1 MYRWFVMGKNKDLIQ
16 ILTLVLIGM
25 FIPFLISITITYGL
39 DLTNMDDLIK
49 IGSTFGYF
57 LLIFGIELLIVYLY
71 FTIVNKMANKNMEK
85 YKPR

>member
-1 MYRWFVMGKNKDLIQ
+1 MYRWFVMGKNRDLIQ
-16 ILTLVLIGM
+16 ILTLVLVGM

-39 DLTNMDDLIK
+39 NLTNIGDLIK

-71 FTIVNKMANKNMEK
+71 FAISNKMANKNMEK
-85 YKPR
+85 YKPK

>member
-1 MYRWFVMGKNKDLIQ
+1 MGKNKDLIQ

-25 FIPFLISITITYGL
+25 FIPFFVSITITYGL

-71 FTIVNKMANKNMEK
+71 FTIANKMANKNMEK
-85 YKPR
+85 FKPK

>member
-1 MYRWFVMGKNKDLIQ
+1 MYHWFVMGKNKDLIQ

-25 FIPFLISITITYGL
+25 FIPFLVSITITYGL

-57 LLIFGIELLIVYLY
+57 LLIFGIEMLIIYLY
-71 FTIVNKMANKNMEK
+71 FTIINKMANKNMEK
-85 YKPR
+85 YKPK

>member
-1 MYRWFVMGKNKDLIQ
+1 MYQWYVMGKNRDLIQ

-25 FIPFLISITITYGL
+25 FIPFLVSITITYGL
-39 DLTNMDDLIK
+39 DLTDIDDLIK

-85 YKPR
+85 FKPK